1 MRRPGE
7 ETRHAVLSHEAAV
20 RQREVG
26 EAREAG
32 SQVQHHG
39 VAQVLVAQQR
49 QVRHQGAVPHQL
61 HHHPRGAG
69 IGGYTLYYSNLRPT
83 HL

>member
-1 MRRPGE
+1 MPLGPETEIRSLTWEEESVEVRRPGE
-7 ETRHAVLSHEAAV
+7 ETRHAVLRHEAAV

-39 VAQVLVAQQR
+39 VAQVLVR
-49 QVRHQGAVPHQL
+49 AV
-61 HHHPRGAG
+61 
-69 IGGYTLYYSNLRPT
+69 
-83 HL
+83 

>member
-1 MRRPGE
+1 MEVRRQGE
-7 ETRHAVLSHEAAV
+7 DARHAVLRHEAAV

-39 VAQVLVAQQR
+39 VAQVLVR
-49 QVRHQGAVPHQL
+49 AV
-61 HHHPRGAG
+61 
-69 IGGYTLYYSNLRPT
+69 
-83 HL
+83 

>member
-1 MRRPGE
+1 MEVRRPGE
-7 ETRHAVLSHEAAV
+7 EPRHAVLRHEAAV

-39 VAQVLVAQQR
+39 VAQVLVR
-49 QVRHQGAVPHQL
+49 AV
-61 HHHPRGAG
+61 
-69 IGGYTLYYSNLRPT
+69 
-83 HL
+83 

>member
-7 ETRHAVLSHEAAV
+7 ETRHAVLRHEAAL

-39 VAQVLVAQQR
+39 VAQVLVI
-49 QVRHQGAVPHQL
+49 VPQKVPSEGL
-61 HHHPRGAG
+61 
-69 IGGYTLYYSNLRPT
+69 
-83 HL
+83 

>member
-7 ETRHAVLSHEAAV
+7 ETRHAVLRHEAAL

-39 VAQVLVAQQR
+39 VAQVLVPQ
-49 QVRHQGAVPHQL
+49 
-61 HHHPRGAG
+61 
-69 IGGYTLYYSNLRPT
+69 ID
-83 HL
+83 